1 MPTAQLALD
10 AVILA
15 GGRSA
20 RLGGVAKA
28 ALVLAGTTLLAHA
41 VQAAAGAGA
50 QRTVVVGPAVGS
62 LPADILTC
70 REDPS
75 FAGPAAAIASGLGAL
90 AAASPAEVACER
102 RYVLVLACDMPLAAG
117 AVAILLAAWPAAVA
131 EGRHGVMASTP
142 AGERQFLLG
151 IYDTGELKRAARGL
165 RAEGRLV
172 DGSVRSLLANL
183 DVQLVTVPSEYT
195 ADVDTWDDAAACGI
209 AGAHASE
216 AGQECHGPN
225 NPGGDT

>member
-1 MPTAQLALD
+1 MPIAPLALD

-20 RLGGVAKA
+20 RLGGVSKA
-28 ALVLAGTTLLAHA
+28 TLVLAGTTLLGHA
-41 VQAAAGAGA
+41 VQAAAGAGV
-50 QRTVVVGPAVGS
+50 RRIVVVGPTIGS

-70 REDPS
+70 REDPP
-75 FAGPAAAIASGLGAL
+75 FAGPAAAIACGLGAL
-90 AAASPAEVACER
+90 AAASPAEVACEPCH
-102 RYVLVLACDMPLAAG
+102 VLVLACDMPLAAG
-117 AVAILLAAWPAAVA
+117 AVAILRAALPAAVA
-131 EGRHGVMASTP
+131 AGRRGVMASTS

-151 IYDTGELKRAARGL
+151 IYDTDELKSAARGL
-165 RAEGRLV
+165 QAKGRLV

-195 ADVDTWDDAAACGI
+195 ADVDTWADAAAGGI
-209 AGAHASE
+209 AGAHGSE